1 MTDNMDTYREDVPS
15 TATLEYFEWEH
26 ADHVKE
32 GLHALLMPFDDSALT
47 YDDGRGNVVQVQITD
62 ALAFTAH
69 KQLEF
74 HQRLFKETA
83 ERFTRFLR
91 VEYAEGNEI
100 AEEKYK
106 NFDAQIERHQKA
118 LTCYDTLKE
127 QSVKLYR
134 DISGK
139 AEWIPFTERK
149 AREAPGAVRSR
160 FAAAKIAELTQL
172 APPKEK
178 KKEAPTPTFDNAT
191 AKYTE
196 ADMAKLVAFYE
207 KD

>member
-118 LTCYDTLKE
+118 LTCYDTLKT

-134 DISGK
+134 DISGH
-139 AEWIPFTERK
+139 AEWVPFTERK

-160 FAAAKIAELTQL
+160 TAAAKIAELARL
-172 APPKEK
+172 APPKD
-178 KKEAPTPTFDNAT
+178 AAT
-191 AKYTE
+191 GTE
-196 ADMAKLVAFYE
+196 
-207 KD
+207 